1 MLNHHEHGREH
12 YGKHNMK
19 QSRRTEFQTTFSRF
33 SLVVFLNLGITL
45 AEIVGGFAS
54 RSLLLISDAF
64 HNLADALAVLLS
76 YIALKVSILSPTY
89 RSTFGYKRSNVIV
102 AFVNSSALL
111 VIVALIIRE
120 SIERFFNP
128 RIIDTRLVLIVGTIG
143 LVGNLLSLILL
154 HKESHENMNVK
165 SAFLHMLS
173 DTISSIS
180 VVSGA
185 LFMNQFKIYWLDPLL
200 TLFIAAFVI
209 RESVEL
215 VLKSLSILNQSVPKG
230 LDVRK
235 LAHSLLT
242 HPMVENV
249 HHVHVWALDDR
260 NIHFEAHV
268 NLKTNMAV
276 SETMEVRRELEKILE
291 KQGITHVTL
300 QFEYNGCPGC
310 GLINRHEH
318 DLENSH

>member
-1 MLNHHEHGREH
+1 MLNHHEHGRKL

-19 QSRRTEFQTTFSRF
+19 QSEHPEFQTTFSRF
-33 SLVVFLNLGITL
+33 SLVVFLNLSITL
-45 AEIVGGFAS
+45 AEIVGGLAS

-64 HNLADALAVLLS
+64 HNLTDALAVLLS
-76 YIALKVSILSPTY
+76 YIALKVSVLSPTY
-89 RSTFGYKRSNVIV
+89 RSTFGYKRTNVVV

-111 VIVALIIRE
+111 VVVALIIRE

-128 RIIDTRLVLIVGTIG
+128 RLVDTRLVLIIGAIG

-173 DTISSIS
+173 DTISSVS

-185 LFMNQFKIYWLDPLL
+185 LFMNRFNIYWLDPLL
-200 TLFIAAFVI
+200 TLFVAIFVI
-209 RESVEL
+209 RESVGL
-215 VLKSLSILNQSVPKG
+215 VLKSLNILTQSVPKG

-260 NIHFEAHV
+260 DIHFEAHV
-268 NLKTNMAV
+268 NLKTDMAV

-300 QFEYNGCPGC
+300 QFEHNGCPGC
-310 GLINRHEH
+310 GLISQDEH
-318 DLENSH
+318 DLENNH